1 MFSAVRADFWHAL
14 AAEGLL
20 TGEAVTAA
28 QSRVRNGEAVD
39 VAILGAAESGAFDAD
54 ARRRLRALLAASVD
68 LQPDDEGRLG
78 RANAAS
84 MSKLPPDWMDRPT
97 LVCVGADARTLEIVC
112 TVEAVHAL
120 PELAL
125 RTGRV
130 IDPYIA
136 LTDEVDTAR
145 GRVRPA
151 AKTFADELPT
161 PAPLGRGGLGVG
173 GSWASTPLPIPASS
187 ATAVQRP
194 AFAPLSKLGTL
205 SGDWV
210 PGALDRLEPVS
221 EVSALAAALADLSI
235 PGLDGWALLDAQ
247 RASEERWSLLA
258 QAGGPHTDVAPR
270 VLLEPRSTLV
280 QAFERSATQCGP
292 FQADSGFEPLLDH
305 LGWPTP
311 VEVYLAP
318 VKRSGANAPFAHFV
332 GYKGK
337 GTIAPIVAS
346 AIRRWLVGLAERWP
360 PSRPRVTAPISTLPP
375 PPAAAPDLPS
385 PAPRTLQGMP
395 IFALFDRVQTGSV
408 LGGDRPSGERVHDTQ
423 VDLTPLSL
431 ADLAMQVEVSMPTAT
446 HAQVA
451 PADPAAGVPL
461 PRLLDLDHMQTAPA
475 VHRLRRPSEAP
486 VSLPPTTQMPA
497 VSADRS
503 TDLHESEAALPALD
517 PGSAQQGWTH
527 EHPLP
532 VVTAVRSLRPEAET
546 ALDEPAL
553 RSAMFSP
560 SPTPRSRIV
569 TAPALPEAPESVPV
583 EPTPPRVERRAAPNE
598 MPLVG
603 PNQRR
608 RTSGSLPVT
617 EVQFGRAVQ
626 DLALLDV
633 ELRAGAETL
642 LLAAGEAAVDALV
655 AAFPG
660 HLTVD
665 RFAQPAGTQPFERH
679 SGLLHAFARFGPLAI
694 LRLPALCRHLS
705 PEIRYYAVYAFTT
718 LRSPR
723 SLDLVVDRV
732 HDSDASVREIAL
744 FTLESYRDS
753 ALYEGAIERLRA
765 GLLEGTGRQRKT
777 SIEAVARLRVAEAI
791 PDLAALLDDATLAL
805 HDASHRALVEVTRAD
820 LGHEAWK
827 WLRWWEKNRA
837 RPRMEWL
844 LDGLLNEQRPVRAGA
859 FQELRRATYQNYGY
873 LVDAPPMERRAAWE
887 RWMKW
892 WREHGRAQY
901 TTYR

>member
-1 MFSAVRADFWHAL
+1 MRGDFWHAL

-28 QSRVRNGEAVD
+28 ETRVRNGEATD
-39 VAILGAAESGAFDAD
+39 VAILEVAGPGAFDAD

-68 LQPDDEGRLG
+68 LPPDEDGRLG
-78 RANAAS
+78 RANPAS
-84 MSKLPPDWMDRPT
+84 MSKLPPDWIDRPS
-97 LVCVGADARTLEIVC
+97 LVCVGADAHTLEVVC
-112 TVEAVHAL
+112 TVEATRSL
-120 PELAL
+120 SELAL
-125 RTGRV
+125 RTGRI

-136 LTDEVDTAR
+136 LTDEVDAAR
-145 GRVRPA
+145 HRVRPA
-151 AKTFADELPT
+151 PRRFVDELPT
-161 PAPLGRGGLGVG
+161 PAPVGRGGLGVG
-173 GSWASTPLPIPASS
+173 GTWASTPVPLAGSS
-187 ATAVQRP
+187 AAPDQKP
-194 AFAPLSKLGTL
+194 AFVSLSKLGTL

-210 PGALDRLEPVS
+210 PSALERVQELTDA
-221 EVSALAAALADLSI
+221 SALAKALADLSI
-235 PGLDGWALLDAQ
+235 PGLDAWALLDAN
-247 RASEERWSLLA
+247 RPSEDRWSLLA
-258 QAGGPHTDVAPR
+258 HAGGPYADVAPR
-270 VLLEPRSTLV
+270 VRLEPGSTV
-280 QAFERSATQCGP
+280 VHAFERGATRCGP
-292 FQADSGFEPLLDH
+292 FQADSGFESLLEH
-305 LGWPTP
+305 LGWPIP

-318 VKRSGANAPFAHFV
+318 VKRPGAEAPFAHFV
-332 GYKGK
+332 GCKGK

-346 AIRRWLVGLAERWP
+346 AVRRWLVGLAERWP

-375 PPAAAPDLPS
+375 PSAPPPDLSS

-395 IFALFDRVQTGSV
+395 IFALFDRVQTDSV
-408 LGGDRPSGERVHDTQ
+408 LGRDRPSTEVAHDTHF
-423 VDLTPLSL
+423 DLTPLSL
-431 ADLAMQVEVSMPTAT
+431 ADLAVQVEISMPTAT

-451 PADPAAGVPL
+451 PADPPAGVPL
-461 PRLLDLDHMQTAPA
+461 PRLLDLDNMQTVPA
-475 VHRLRRPSEAP
+475 LQQLRRPSEAP

-497 VSADRS
+497 VAADRS
-503 TDLHESEAALPALD
+503 ADPLESETSQPVLD
-517 PGSAQQGWTH
+517 PGSARQGWTH

-532 VVTAVRSLRPEAET
+532 VVTAVRRLRPEAET

-553 RSAMFSP
+553 RTSLFSP
-560 SPTPRSRIV
+560 APTPRSRIV
-569 TAPALPEAPESVPV
+569 TAPALPEAPESLSI

-598 MPLVG
+598 MPLAG

-617 EVQFGRAVQ
+617 DVQLGRAVQ
-626 DLALLDV
+626 DLGLLDA

-665 RFAQPAGTQPFERH
+665 RFAQPAGTHPFERH
-679 SGLLHAFARFGPLAI
+679 SGVLHAFARFGPLAV

-705 PEIRYYAVYAFTT
+705 PEIRYYAVYAFTA

-723 SLDLVVDRV
+723 SLELVVDRV

-805 HDASHRALVEVTRAD
+805 HEAAYRALVEVTRAD

-827 WLRWWEKNRA
+827 WLRWWDKNRA

-859 FQELRRATYQNYGY
+859 FQELRRATHQNYGY

-892 WREHGRAQY
+892 WREHGRAQF